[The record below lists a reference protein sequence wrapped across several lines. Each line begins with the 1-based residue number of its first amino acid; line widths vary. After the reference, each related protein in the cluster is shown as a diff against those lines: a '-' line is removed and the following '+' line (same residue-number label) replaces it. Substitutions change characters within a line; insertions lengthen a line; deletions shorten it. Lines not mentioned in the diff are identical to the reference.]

1 MAQENNIIQKPNA
14 IDKEVI
20 WDKTQTIMS
29 KTDLF
34 GTIEYINDVFTD
46 VSGYEDAE
54 IVNKPHN
61 TIRHP
66 DMPKAIFKL
75 LWVNIKAGNQFHGI
89 LKNLAKSGRY
99 YWAITNFEYTK
110 DAKGNIT
117 NYIAKRKAVPQE
129 IITNHIEPLY
139 KKILSIEKASGE
151 VAAEK
156 YLVGYLE
163 DIGLTYVDYITKL
176 MMDHEKLSVVE
187 TESAEVQN
195 KKKSGFFSSFF
206 GN

>member
-1 MAQENNIIQKPNA
+1 MAQENNLIQKPIA

-46 VSGYEDAE
+46 VSGYEDGE
-54 IVNKPHN
+54 IVSKPHN
-61 TIRHP
+61 SIRHP

-75 LWVNIKAGNQFHGI
+75 LWTNIKAGNQFHGI
-89 LKNLAKSGRY
+89 IKNLAKSGRY

-110 DAKGNIT
+110 DAKGSIT
-117 NYIAKRKAVPQE
+117 NYIAKRKSVPQE
-129 IITNHIEPLY
+129 VITSHIEPLY
-139 KKILSIEKASGE
+139 KKILSVEQASGE
-151 VAAEK
+151 IAAEK

-163 DIGLTYVDYITKL
+163 ETGLSYVDYITKL
-176 MMDHEKLSVVE
+176 MMENEKI
-187 TESAEVQN
+187 TINESEGEDE
-195 KKKSGFFSSFF
+195 KKKKKQGFFSSFF
-206 GN
+206 GS

>member
-110 DAKGNIT
+110 EKV
-117 NYIAKRKAVPQE
+117 KS
-129 IITNHIEPLY
+129 
-139 KKILSIEKASGE
+139 KK
-151 VAAEK
+151 
-156 YLVGYLE
+156 
-163 DIGLTYVDYITKL
+163 YV
-176 MMDHEKLSVVE
+176 S
-187 TESAEVQN
+187 
-195 KKKSGFFSSFF
+195 
-206 GN
+206 